1 MPIEKARI
9 KELITILNHA
19 TKMYDEGH
27 PTLTDKQW
35 DDLYFELE
43 TLKILDNN

>member
-1 MPIEKARI
+1 MSIEKARI
-9 KELITILNHA
+9 KELIIILNHA
-19 TKMYDEGH
+19 TKTYDEGH